1 MLDPNWTKTRQDR
14 LRELMERENLDLL
27 YLSDLR
33 DISYAT
39 GQLLKTPDASADFPA
54 LSALAADGTS
64 WLVSHTMEGDALV
77 DQRFAYEPALAATM
91 NPDPMARLNE
101 VVGAVVAGGSAPK
114 RVGFQRESLPWL
126 LQDTISRVQRPGA
139 WVPIDT
145 QLAALQAVKDPDEL
159 VLMKRAIDCSAAAYA
174 AAREVIAPGVT
185 ELEVREA
192 GHRAA
197 VLEAGE
203 IIFHNGDYRSGLPG
217 GFARNRPIE
226 AGELY
231 IIDAW
236 SCYRGYWSDLSRA
249 FAVSE
254 PTPLQTEVFEWIAD
268 VLRGVQDEIRP
279 GRDGTEIWT
288 WLDARLREHPH
299 LRDTGLRGH
308 GGHAIG
314 TRPHEQPDINK
325 ERGGELLPGMVLCV
339 EPSGYSPELNA
350 GIRLENQFLVTDSG
364 AELLSDIPLTL

>member
-1 MLDPNWTKTRQDR
+1 MLDPNWTKIRQDR
-14 LRELMERENLDLL
+14 LRELMEHENLDLL

-39 GQLLKTPDASADFPA
+39 GQLLKTPDAAADFPA
-54 LSALAADGTS
+54 LAALAADGTS
-64 WLVSHTMEGDALV
+64 WLVSHTMDGDALV

-114 RVGFQRESLPWL
+114 RVGFQRESLSWL
-126 LQDTISRVQRPGA
+126 LQDTISRIQRPGA
-139 WVPIDT
+139 WIPIDT
-145 QLAALQAVKDPDEL
+145 QLAAMQAVKDPDEL
-159 VLMKRAIDCSAAAYA
+159 ALMKRAIDCSAAAYA
-174 AAREVIAPGVT
+174 AARAIIAPGVN

-203 IIFHNGDYRSGLPG
+203 IIFHNGDYRSGVPG
-217 GFARNRPIE
+217 GFARNRSIE

-254 PTPLQTEVFEWIAD
+254 PSPLQTEVFDWIAG
-268 VLRGVQDEIRP
+268 VLRGVQAEIRP
-279 GRDGTEIWT
+279 GRDGIEIWT
-288 WLDARLREHPH
+288 WLDAHLREHPH
-299 LRDTGLRGH
+299 LRETGLRGH
-308 GGHAIG
+308 GGHSIG
-314 TRPHEQPDINK
+314 TRAHEQPDINK
-325 ERGGELLPGMVLCV
+325 DRGGVLQAGMVLCV
-339 EPSGYSPELNA
+339 EPSGYSPALNA
-350 GIRLENQFLVTDSG
+350 GIRLENQFLVTVTG

>member
-1 MLDPNWTKTRQDR
+1 MLDPTWTKSRQER
-14 LRELMERENLDLL
+14 LRALMEREHLDLL

-33 DISYAT
+33 DIYYAT
-39 GQLLKTPDASADFPA
+39 GQLLKTPDAASDFPA
-54 LSALAADGTS
+54 LAGLAADGSS
-64 WLVSHTMEGDALV
+64 WLVCSTMDGDALV
-77 DQRFAYEPALAATM
+77 DQRFAYEPSLAATM
-91 NPDPMARLNE
+91 NPDPVARLNE
-101 VVGAVVAGGSAPK
+101 VVAAVVAGGSAPK

-139 WVPIDT
+139 WVPIDAP
-145 QLAALQAVKDPDEL
+145 LATMQAVKDPDEL
-159 VLMKRAIDCSAAAYA
+159 ELMIRAIDCSAAAYA
-174 AAREVIAPGVT
+174 AAREIIAPGVN

-203 IIFHNGDYRSGLPG
+203 IIFHNGDYRSGVPG
-217 GFARNRPIE
+217 GYARNRPIE

-236 SCYRGYWSDLSRA
+236 SCYRGYWSDLSRV

-254 PTPLQTEVFEWIAD
+254 PTPLQIEIHDWIAD
-268 VLRGVQDEIRP
+268 VLRGVQNEIRP
-279 GRDGTEIWT
+279 GRDETEIWV
-288 WLDARLREHPH
+288 WLDAHLREHPH
-299 LRDTGLRGH
+299 LRELGLRGH
-308 GGHAIG
+308 GGHSIG
-314 TRPHEQPDINK
+314 TRAHEQPDINK
-325 ERGGELLPGMVLCV
+325 DRGGVLEAGMVLCV

-350 GIRLENQFLVTDSG
+350 GIRLENQFLVTDFG